1 MYSFS
6 LLSDLITSELV
17 TLVMVVAVVAIVAK
31 ELEVGLVT
39 KIGSVFIFVDVR
51 LKNSSTSCSYFI
63 ILKINFYNQ

>member
-1 MYSFS
+1 
-6 LLSDLITSELV
+6 
-17 TLVMVVAVVAIVAK
+17 MVVAVVAIVAK